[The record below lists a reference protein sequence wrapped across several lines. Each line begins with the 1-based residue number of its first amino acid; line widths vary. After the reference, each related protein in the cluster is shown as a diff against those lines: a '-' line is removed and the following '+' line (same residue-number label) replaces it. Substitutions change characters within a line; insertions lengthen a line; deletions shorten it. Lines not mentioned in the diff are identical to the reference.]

1 MYHSVPCHVFP
12 TVSIPLVYF
21 LDVQRE
27 AYTCHTEWVLVVVL
41 VHVLRYFCFQLY
53 GSLEKDI
60 NMTV

>member
-1 MYHSVPCHVFP
+1 MYHSVPCHVFL

-27 AYTCHTEWVLVVVL
+27 AYTCHKEWVLVVVL

-53 GSLEKDI
+53 GS
-60 NMTV
+60 